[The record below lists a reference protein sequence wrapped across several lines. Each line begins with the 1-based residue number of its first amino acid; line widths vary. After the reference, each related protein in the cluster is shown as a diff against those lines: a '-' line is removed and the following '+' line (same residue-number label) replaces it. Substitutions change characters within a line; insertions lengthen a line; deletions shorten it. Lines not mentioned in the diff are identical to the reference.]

1 MTPELQR
8 YYESRLDMMGSE
20 AWNDLLTDVREMLAA
35 TNTLDGVTPE
45 NMRYKQGEIS
55 IMRWILSLKEISEQ
69 AYEQLRID
77 DAPIDS

>member
-8 YYESRLDMMGSE
+8 YYEERLSMMGSE
-20 AWNDLLTDVREMLAA
+20 AWNDLLTDVREMLVA

-55 IMRWILSLKEISEQ
+55 IMRWLLSLKEISEQ
-69 AYEQLRID
+69 AYEQLKESD
-77 DAPIDS
+77 GTTS